1 MYYKSMKASVLL
13 KEELKILGNRKKLS
27 QSERVET
34 SSITLDT
41 KFYQKLLVV
50 LISLSTILI
59 FPESPKMLENICER
73 NYSSNICNVW

>member
-1 MYYKSMKASVLL
+1 MKASVLL

-34 SSITLDT
+34 SGITLDT

-50 LISLSTILI
+50 LI
-59 FPESPKMLENICER
+59 
-73 NYSSNICNVW
+73 